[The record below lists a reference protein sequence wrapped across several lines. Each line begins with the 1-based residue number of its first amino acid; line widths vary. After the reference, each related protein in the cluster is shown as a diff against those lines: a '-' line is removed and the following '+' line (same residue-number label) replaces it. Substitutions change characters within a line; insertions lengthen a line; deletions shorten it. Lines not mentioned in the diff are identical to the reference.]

1 MADLPLTKQ
10 DEKFVFWFLKYRDVY
25 KAAERASIPKNR
37 AKRTYDRI
45 EIQEEIERQQSVV
58 ERERARVQV
67 EAEGI
72 TKAML
77 DVELMQLI
85 MLDSK
90 KYSAAKLRGIELGYV
105 RAGVL
110 QVGNTK
116 SLDLMPSGDDE
127 TPLPTVYQALIR
139 VGASVDV
146 TPILPESAKDHAV
159 SVTPQPVALPSPAA
173 PIIPVAT
180 PRMENRGPIKAGRIK
195 LG

>member
-1 MADLPLTKQ
+1 
-10 DEKFVFWFLKYRDVY
+10 
-25 KAAERASIPKNR
+25 
-37 AKRTYDRI
+37 
-45 EIQEEIERQQSVV
+45 
-58 ERERARVQV
+58 
-67 EAEGI
+67 
-72 TKAML
+72 
-77 DVELMQLI
+77 

-146 TPILPESAKDHAV
+146 TPILPETSKD
-159 SVTPQPVALPSPAA
+159 QPAPVVAQPASLPSPT

-180 PRMENRGPIKAGRIK
+180 PRMENRSPIKAGRIK